1 MLIDYFKNL
10 IILSII
16 LAVIQFSA
24 SQYNKHNN
32 YLKITAFLWGAP
44 LFFFFLLYVMVNEGG
59 IQTIL
64 PFTKH
69 AAIGTFLTVV
79 AMFFTLYIT
88 HYSINTIVII
98 NMLFL
103 FLILFAYFYF
113 NLYKI

>member
-10 IILSII
+10 IIFAII
-16 LAVIQFSA
+16 LAEIQFSA
-24 SQYNKHNN
+24 SQYNQNQN

-59 IQTIL
+59 KKTIV

-103 FLILFAYFYF
+103 FFILFTYFCF
-113 NLYKI
+113 NLYRI